1 MNHFDGYRISSP
13 FGWRTN
19 PFGTSAR
26 EYHKGIDLVKPH
38 DSAIQAFVA
47 GRVLHAQMGA
57 IGSGFGNFG
66 NVVAIL
72 DNIGALHVYAH
83 LNSCMVKVGQQ
94 VDRGQVIGRQGST
107 GKSTGSHL
115 HYEIR
120 KKHTPSFGWSAD
132 SNSVYNPNEYLNNYY
147 ELKEVKP
154 AKVAPA
160 VGYKDS
166 DVITYADLKKL
177 GLIK

>member
-1 MNHFDGYRISSP
+1 
-13 FGWRTN
+13 
-19 PFGTSAR
+19 
-26 EYHKGIDLVKPH
+26 
-38 DSAIQAFVA
+38 
-47 GRVLHAQMGA
+47 
-57 IGSGFGNFG
+57 
-66 NVVAIL
+66 
-72 DNIGALHVYAH
+72 
-83 LNSCMVKVGQQ
+83 MVKVGQQ
-94 VDRGQVIGRQGST
+94 VERAQVIGRQGST

-132 SNSVYNPNEYLNNYY
+132 SDSVYNPTEYLNNYY

-166 DVITYADLKKL
+166 DVITYGDLKKL